1 MRILDFIRSMLP
13 RLRKDQILEDL
24 RITEGELKNSVTPAY
39 DDAEKFFKTAK
50 LKSKDSA
57 EMSTTFYRNYKA
69 SRVNKQ
75 NMVLEIGSRIKN
87 VVANLKF
94 VSEQNED
101 LLERDVFKDGLTAKK
116 AILVRSAEQL
126 SFVSRYAIDLLNLV
140 YLNETKEM
148 GGAVHDLVP
157 IQKSKLTGN
166 VGNFAAILS
175 IFGEE
180 PEKFQKQ
187 FDTMPDV
194 VINEKTF
201 SSLAAVY
208 TDDNLDPLHIPL
220 VSGFESNPI
229 YHLRLLVA
237 EWQADRYKV
246 YKDKKRMLELRLL
259 NLKMLDEKN
268 PDPKVEQEI
277 EYIQNRIEGLE
288 FKMKKMEEAVS

>member
-39 DDAEKFFKTAK
+39 DDAEKYFKTAK
-50 LKSKDSA
+50 LKSSESTEA
-57 EMSTTFYRNYKA
+57 ATTFYRNYKA
-69 SRVNKQ
+69 TRVNKQ
-75 NMVLEIGSRIKN
+75 NVILEIGSRLKN
-87 VVANLKF
+87 VIANLSF
-94 VSEQNED
+94 VTEQNEE

-126 SFVSRYAIDLLNLV
+126 SFISRYAIDFLNFIYV
-140 YLNETKEM
+140 NETREA

-157 IQKSKLTGN
+157 VQRKKLTDN
-166 VGNFAAILS
+166 IANFAALLS
-175 IFGEE
+175 IFGDD
-180 PEKFQKQ
+180 PEKFKKQ

-194 VINEKTF
+194 VVNEKTF
-201 SSLAAVY
+201 SSLSAVY
-208 TDDNLDPLHIPL
+208 SDDNLDPLYSPM
-220 VSGFESNPI
+220 VAGFESNPI
-229 YHLRLLVA
+229 YHLRLVIA

-288 FKMKKMEEAVS
+288 FKMKKMEDSVS